1 MRFRVCLPLF
11 VVFFL
16 VSALHVIA
24 QKNVYKAIVDKDG
37 IQRVNMVGGGYF
49 FDPDHIIVKVNIPVE
64 LKAKKEAGITPHD
77 IFINEPEAGIVFGES
92 LETDPKIIKFTP
104 KKSGKYKFYCT
115 KKLLFLK
122 SHKDRGMEGVIE
134 VIE

>member
-11 VVFFL
+11 VVFLL
-16 VSALHVIA
+16 VSATHGIA

-64 LKAKKEAGITPHD
+64 LKVKKEAGITPHD

-92 LETDPKIIKFTP
+92 LEKEPKIIKFTP
-104 KKSGKYKFYCT
+104 KKPGKYQFYCT

>member
-1 MRFRVCLPLF
+1 MI
-11 VVFFL
+11 
-16 VSALHVIA
+16 HVIA
-24 QKNVYKAIVDKDG
+24 QKKAYTAAVDKDG
-37 IQRVNMVGGGYF
+37 IQRVDMVGGGYF
-49 FDPDHIIVKVNIPVE
+49 FDPDHVIVKVNIPVE
-64 LKAKKEAGITPHD
+64 LKVKKEAGFTPHD

-92 LETDPKIIKFTP
+92 LETEPKIIKFTP
-104 KKSGKYKFYCT
+104 KKAGKYQFYCT

>member
-1 MRFRVCLPLF
+1 MKFRVYLSLF

-16 VSALHVIA
+16 VFVTHGIA
-24 QKNVYKAIVDKDG
+24 QKNVYKAVVDKDG
-37 IQRVNMVGGGYF
+37 VQRVNMVGGSYF

-64 LKAKKEAGITPHD
+64 LKVKKEAGITPHD
-77 IFINEPEAGIVFGES
+77 ISINEPEAGIVFSES
-92 LETDPKIIKFTP
+92 LATEPKIIKFTP
-104 KKSGKYKFYCT
+104 KKPGKYQFYCT